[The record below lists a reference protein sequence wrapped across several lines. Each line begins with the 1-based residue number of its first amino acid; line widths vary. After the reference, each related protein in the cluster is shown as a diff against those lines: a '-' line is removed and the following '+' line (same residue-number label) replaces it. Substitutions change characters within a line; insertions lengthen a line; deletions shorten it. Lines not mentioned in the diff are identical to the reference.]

1 MLSPDR
7 MSEAEVAVRL
17 AQHLVEHPLAVG
29 HADIAIDGAGVSVAG
44 NTIFALAEFLG
55 SLGWE
60 QVEQSGKN
68 LWGGTYRRGRLSLRI
83 HSRSGMGDVVAV
95 VGEQRFAA
103 ECKKGPLVQKAGSP
117 EYPLLT
123 TALGQALL
131 LKADPSDVLIA
142 AVPDTPRFRRIA
154 EAWRDRDG
162 VIRSGILIALVSR
175 DGGVSGLD
183 AALERAGQSASSL
196 EDRAAGSSAQ

>member
-1 MLSPDR
+1 M
-7 MSEAEVAVRL
+7 AVRL
-17 AQHLVEHPLAVG
+17 AQHLVEHPDAAG
-29 HADIAIDGAGVSVAG
+29 HADVAIDGAGVSVAG
-44 NTIFALAEFLG
+44 STIFALADFLS

-60 QVEQSGKN
+60 QVEQLGKN
-68 LWGGTYRRGRLSLRI
+68 LWGGIYRRGRLSLSI
-83 HSRSGMGDVVAV
+83 HSRSGLGDVVAV
-95 VGEQRFAA
+95 VAGQRFVA

-131 LKADPSDVLIA
+131 LKANPGDVSIA

-154 EAWRDRDG
+154 EAWRQRDG

-175 DGGVSGLD
+175 GGGVSGLE
-183 AALERAGQSASSL
+183 AALELGSTFD
-196 EDRAAGSSAQ
+196 DRAAGHSGV

>member
-1 MLSPDR
+1 MLSADR

-17 AQHLVEHPLAVG
+17 AQHLVEHPRAVG
-29 HADIAIDGAGVSVAG
+29 QAEVAIDGAGVSVAG
-44 NTIFALAEFLG
+44 NTIFALADFLA

-68 LWGGTYRRGRLSLRI
+68 LWGGTYRRGHLSLNI
-83 HSRSGMGDVVAV
+83 HSRSGVGDVVAA
-95 VGEQRFAA
+95 VGGQRFVA

-131 LKADPSDVLIA
+131 LKANPGDVPIA

-154 EAWRDRDG
+154 EAWRDREG

-183 AALERAGQSASSL
+183 SAL
-196 EDRAAGSSAQ
+196 